1 MILNHPT
8 LTQEELE
15 TGTTLY
21 NKRLEYLIQLGEI
34 KLSEIENERKLE
46 DVYFNITELNTR
58 ENLFKSKM
66 ESKHGQGHID
76 LINKKYVR
84 SV

>member
-15 TGTTLY
+15 TGTTLH
-21 NKRLEYLIQLGEI
+21 NKRIEYLIQLGEI
-34 KLSEIENERKLE
+34 KLSEIENERRLE
-46 DVYFNITELNTR
+46 DVYFNLTELNTK

-66 ESKHGQGHID
+66 ESKHGQGQVD
-76 LINKKYVR
+76 LVNKKYVKN
-84 SV
+84 V